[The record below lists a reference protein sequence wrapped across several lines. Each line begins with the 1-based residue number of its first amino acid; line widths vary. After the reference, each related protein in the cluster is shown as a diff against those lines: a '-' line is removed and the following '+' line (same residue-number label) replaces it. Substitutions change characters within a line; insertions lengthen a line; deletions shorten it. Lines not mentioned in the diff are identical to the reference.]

1 MKEYL
6 RSKDDDKR
14 SCFSEASKSG
24 KPDWKLPV
32 ELIAKLHN
40 VPVGV
45 LTRGEEIAKMFQVAS
60 NPIKKRK

>member
-6 RSKDDDKR
+6 RSKDDKR